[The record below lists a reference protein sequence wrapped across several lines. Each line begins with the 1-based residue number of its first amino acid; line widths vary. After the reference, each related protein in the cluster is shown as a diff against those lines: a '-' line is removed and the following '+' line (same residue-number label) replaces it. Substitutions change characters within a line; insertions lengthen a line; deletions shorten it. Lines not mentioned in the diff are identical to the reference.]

1 MAIYYHI
8 DSNDFVFNYEDLTL
22 TGGVKGYFVTLQRSA
37 HTKCN
42 CFQGIPFN
50 VFCPHSEAYG
60 EFPMHYTAFEHLVF
74 QQLPDFMVQRY
85 SCGWVKRSALQ
96 RVFDPTILL

>member
-42 CFQGIPFN
+42 RFQGIPCS
-50 VFCPHSEAYG
+50 VFRPHAEAYDD
-60 EFPMHYTAFEHLVF
+60 FPMHYKALEHL
-74 QQLPDFMVQRY
+74 L
-85 SCGWVKRSALQ
+85 G
-96 RVFDPTILL
+96 

>member
-37 HTKCN
+37 HTKSN
-42 CFQGIPFN
+42 CFQGIPFS
-50 VFCPHSEAYG
+50 VFRPHAEAYG
-60 EFPMHYTAFEHLVF
+60 DFPMHYTALEHLLG
-74 QQLPDFMVQRY
+74 QELPDFFTVQRHSY
-85 SCGWVKRSALQ
+85 GWARRSALC
-96 RVFDPTILL
+96 IA